1 MRILDRIISFI
12 FSIIMLVVSIILILV
27 GIGKIEP
34 AMIIDFLS
42 TNVFNK
48 EVISSGLF
56 NPITIAGI
64 VLFLAGIKTT
74 VFLSL
79 FKIKSR
85 APIVVK
91 TKNGQIQIAQ
101 DTITSTARNATLAF
115 DNIKD
120 VQTNMVKKGKGVVI
134 NENVQVYSNTNIR
147 ELTDEIQ
154 NAVREKVTST
164 TGVVVNHVNIK
175 VKNIYAGKKKET
187 SDYKAASAETPL
199 FKNADIN
206 LDEKVNETT
215 VNAPVNEEVN
225 TPEVEEQVSSN
236 DTKEETTNN

>member
-48 EVISSGLF
+48 QVISSGLF

-64 VLFLAGIKTT
+64 VLFLASIKTT
-74 VFLSL
+74 IFLSL
-79 FKIKSR
+79 LKTRRK

-101 DTITSTARNATLAF
+101 ETITSTARNATLAF

-120 VQTNMVKKGKGVVI
+120 VQTNMAKKGKGVVI

-154 NAVREKVTST
+154 NAVREKITST
-164 TGVVVNHVNIK
+164 TGVTVNHVNIK
-175 VKNIYAGKKKET
+175 VKNIYAGKKREGAEVKVANT
-187 SDYKAASAETPL
+187 ETPS
-199 FKNADIN
+199 FGNADIN
-206 LDEKVNETT
+206 LDEKVIEAETT
-215 VNAPVNEEVN
+215 APINEEVKA
-225 TPEVEEQVSSN
+225 PEVEEQASTN
-236 DTKEETTNN
+236 EENN